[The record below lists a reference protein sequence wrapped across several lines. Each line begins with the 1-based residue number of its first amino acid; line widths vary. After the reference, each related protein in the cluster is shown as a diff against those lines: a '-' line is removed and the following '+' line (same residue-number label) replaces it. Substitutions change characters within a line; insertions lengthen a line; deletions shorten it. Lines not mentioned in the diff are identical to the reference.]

1 MRLGDVNSG
10 LEMLDREECL
20 RRLATQ
26 EIGRLAFVIAGH
38 PDVLPVN
45 YTLDGDAVVI
55 RSDSGRKLEGMS
67 RSAVAFEVDEI
78 DRARHAGW
86 SVVVHGMAQ
95 EVTPYDRQDVV
106 RRMADLPLH
115 PWAGEKTH
123 TVRIT
128 PTSISG
134 RRIRPRPLD

>member
-1 MRLGDVNSG
+1 MRLDDLTSG

-20 RRLATQ
+20 RLLATQ
-26 EIGRLAFVIAGH
+26 EIGRLAFVIGGH

-45 YTLDGDAVVI
+45 YSLDGDAIVI
-55 RSDSGRKLEGMS
+55 RTDSGRKLEGVS

-78 DRARHAGW
+78 DRTRHAGW

-106 RRMADLPLH
+106 QRMAGLPLH
-115 PWAGEKTH
+115 PWAGEKVH
-123 TVRIT
+123 TVRLA

-134 RRIRPRPLD
+134 RRIRPA